1 LQEEFPAVY
10 YKFVLSTNERFA
22 MRFKTKVAVVFLS
35 TIVAFYAIIGGFMS
49 KSNQAVARGSQ
60 YAQMAIFG
68 EVLDRIIHD
77 YVDQPDLEKVRI
89 GSLRGLAEG
98 LDPYSAYLT
107 PEQVKQYDPQATRAE
122 TGMILSKVSGYAYV
136 VSVLKG
142 SPAEQAGIREGD
154 FIEYIAKVPSRDLS
168 LYDVQQLLSGQPGT
182 AVELRIV
189 HQGQSRKVTVRL
201 AKITQPP
208 IESRIEEPG
217 IGYIKVTSLAE
228 GKAAELKAQLSDLL
242 SKGTQKIVLDL
253 RNCAN
258 GKLTEAVAVANLF
271 IGSGT
276 LAQVL
281 GKEGKV
287 VQTYTAEPTKAIF
300 GGPLAVLVDRS
311 TAGPAEAIA
320 AAVKDQK
327 RGEVVGERT
336 FGAGSEQKLFPLS
349 DGGALLIT
357 TAKYAPA
364 SGKPFMDE
372 SVMPTVKVER
382 PAEAEAIVPENE
394 DDEDQPEEKPD
405 HPQANQSKPE
415 ATAVPPEDVQ
425 LKKAIELLKQTP
437 GKAVQKQTTL
447 GDLNHHSGVYERKRA
462 A

>member
-1 LQEEFPAVY
+1 
-10 YKFVLSTNERFA
+10 

-35 TIVAFYAIIGGFMS
+35 TIIAFYAIIGGFMS

-60 YAQMAIFG
+60 YAQLAIFD

-107 PEQVKQYDPQATRAE
+107 PEQVKQYDPQANRAE

-142 SPAEQAGIREGD
+142 SPAEQAGIRQGD
-154 FIEYIAKVPSRDLS
+154 FIEYVAKMPSRDLS

-182 AVELRIV
+182 EVELRIV
-189 HQGQSRKVTVRL
+189 HQGQSRKVTLRL
-201 AKITQPP
+201 AKIAQPA

-217 IGYIKVTSLAE
+217 IGYIKVSSLAE
-228 GKAAELKAQLSDLL
+228 GKAAEVRAWLSDLL
-242 SKGTQKIVLDL
+242 SKGAQKIVLDL

-258 GKLTEAVAVANLF
+258 GKLTEAVRVANLF

-276 LAQVL
+276 LARVL

-287 VQTYTAEPTKAIF
+287 VQVLTAEPGAVIF
-300 GGPLAVLVDRS
+300 SGPLAVITDRS

-372 SVMPTVKVER
+372 GVTPTVKVER
-382 PAEAEAIVPENE
+382 PVEAEAIVPEGE

-405 HPQANQSKPE
+405 HAPNQAKPE
-415 ATAVPPEDVQ
+415 VAPAAPTEDVQ

-437 GKAVQKQTTL
+437 AKAAQK
-447 GDLNHHSGVYERKRA
+447 HA
-462 A
+462 AAHNL